1 MELNEKMDKYA
12 VVGNPIAQSK
22 SPQIHSYFAQ
32 QAGEELMYETLLS
45 PLEDFVGTVKAFRE
59 GNGMGLNVTVPFKQE
74 AYELADEL
82 SDYAKNA
89 GAVNTL
95 VFRADGSIYGTNTDG
110 VGLVRDLVEN
120 HRSLIQGKRILL
132 LGAGGA
138 VRGVMQPLLMQM
150 PKQIFIA
157 NRTPERAIE
166 LAADMQK
173 IAAEEA
179 SQQAS
184 QLGKN
189 SPCELAG
196 GGFEDILDFGNG
208 EFDLIINGTA
218 ASLQGIMPPIP
229 ESCLASGVHC
239 YDMMYGG
246 RPTAFENW
254 CEDQGAAKVM
264 NGLGMLVEQAA
275 ESFSIWRG
283 KMPDTKPVLEAMR
296 LSWLG

>member
-1 MELNEKMDKYA
+1 MELNVKMDKYA
-12 VVGNPIAQSK
+12 VIGNPIAHSK

-32 QAGEELMYETLLS
+32 QAEEQLMYEALLS
-45 PLEDFVGTVKAFRE
+45 PVDKFEETVKQFIQ
-59 GNGMGLNVTVPFKQE
+59 GNGKGLNVTVPFKQE
-74 AYELADEL
+74 AFELADEL
-82 SDYAKNA
+82 SDYARNA

-95 VFRADGSIYGTNTDG
+95 VFRDDETIYGTNTDG
-110 VGLVRDLVEN
+110 IGLVRDLVEN
-120 HRSLIQGKRILL
+120 HQSLIQGKRILL

-150 PKQIFIA
+150 PTQIFIA
-157 NRTPERAIE
+157 NRTPERALE
-166 LAADMQK
+166 LADDMQGLT
-173 IAAEEA
+173 E
-179 SQQAS
+179 
-184 QLGKN
+184 QLSEN
-189 SPCELAG
+189 SPCELSG
-196 GGFEDILDFGNG
+196 GGFANIQG

-296 LSWLG
+296 MSWLG

>member
-1 MELNEKMDKYA
+1 MDLNEKMDKYA
-12 VVGNPIAQSK
+12 VIGNPIAHSK

-32 QAGEELMYETLLS
+32 QAEEQLMYEALLS
-45 PLEDFVGTVKAFRE
+45 PLDEFTETVQAFRE
-59 GNGMGLNVTVPFKQE
+59 GNGMGLNVTVPFKQK
-74 AYELADEL
+74 AFELADEL

-95 VFRADGSIYGTNTDG
+95 VFREDGSIYGTNTDG
-110 VGLVRDLVEN
+110 IGLVRDLVEN
-120 HRSLIQGKRILL
+120 HQSLIQGKRVLL

-166 LAADMQK
+166 LAADMQGLTT
-173 IAAEEA
+173 
-179 SQQAS
+179 
-184 QLGKN
+184 QLN
-189 SPCELAG
+189 SSSPCDLAG
-196 GGFEDILDFGNG
+196 GGFADIQG

-296 LSWLG
+296 ISWLG

>member
-12 VVGNPIAQSK
+12 VIGNPIAHSK

-32 QAGEELMYETLLS
+32 QADEQLMYETLLS
-45 PLEDFVGTVKAFRE
+45 PLDEFTETVHAFRK
-59 GNGMGLNVTVPFKQE
+59 GNGKGLNVTMPFKQE
-74 AYELADEL
+74 AFELADEL

-95 VFRADGSIYGTNTDG
+95 VFREDGSIYGTNTDG

-120 HRSLIQGKRILL
+120 HQSLIQGKRILL

-138 VRGVMQPLLMQM
+138 VRGVLQPLLMQM
-150 PKQIFIA
+150 PTQIFIA
-157 NRTPERAIE
+157 NRTPERAIG
-166 LAADMQK
+166 LAGDFQVLATQDS
-173 IAAEEA
+173 EN
-179 SQQAS
+179 
-184 QLGKN
+184 GKCKL
-189 SPCELAG
+189 SG
-196 GGFEDILDFGNG
+196 GGFADIEG

-229 ESCLASGVHC
+229 ESCLTSDVHC
-239 YDMMYGG
+239 YDMMYSG

-254 CEDQGAAKVM
+254 CEDHGAVKIM

>member
-1 MELNEKMDKYA
+1 
-12 VVGNPIAQSK
+12 
-22 SPQIHSYFAQ
+22 
-32 QAGEELMYETLLS
+32 MYETLLS
-45 PLEDFVGTVKAFRE
+45 PVDEFVETVTAFRK
-59 GNGMGLNVTVPFKQE
+59 GNGLGLNVTTPFKQD
-74 AYELADEL
+74 AFELADEL
-82 SDYAKNA
+82 SELAKNA

-95 VFRADGSIYGTNTDG
+95 VFREDGSIYGTTTDG
-110 VGLVRDLVEN
+110 IGLVRDLVEN
-120 HRSLIQGKRILL
+120 HQSLIQGKRILI

-138 VRGVMQPLLMQM
+138 VRGVLQSLLMQM

-157 NRTPERAIE
+157 NRTPERA
-166 LAADMQK
+166 AP
-173 IAAEEA
+173 
-179 SQQAS
+179 
-184 QLGKN
+184 QLN
-189 SPCELAG
+189 NDSPCELSG
-196 GGFEDILDFGNG
+196 GGFEDIRG

-229 ESCLASGVHC
+229 VSCLASGVHC

-254 CEDQGAAKVM
+254 CEDQGAAKIM

>member
-1 MELNEKMDKYA
+1 MDLNEKMDKYA
-12 VVGNPIAQSK
+12 VIGNPIAHSK

-32 QAGEELMYETLLS
+32 QAEEQLMYEALLS
-45 PLEDFVGTVKAFRE
+45 PLDEFTETVQAFRE

-74 AYELADEL
+74 AFELADEL

-95 VFRADGSIYGTNTDG
+95 VFREDGSIYGTNTDG
-110 VGLVRDLVEN
+110 IGLVRDLVEN
-120 HRSLIQGKRILL
+120 HQSLIQGKRVLL

-166 LAADMQK
+166 LAADMQGLTT
-173 IAAEEA
+173 
-179 SQQAS
+179 
-184 QLGKN
+184 QLN
-189 SPCELAG
+189 SSSPCDLAG
-196 GGFEDILDFGNG
+196 GGFADIQGK
-208 EFDLIINGTA
+208 FDLIINGTA

-229 ESCLASGVHC
+229 ESCLASDVHC

-296 LSWLG
+296 ISWLG

>member
-1 MELNEKMDKYA
+1 MDLNEKMDKYA
-12 VVGNPIAQSK
+12 VIGNPIAHSK

-32 QAGEELMYETLLS
+32 QAEEQLMYEALLS
-45 PLEDFVGTVKAFRE
+45 PLDEFTETVQAFRE

-74 AYELADEL
+74 AFELADEL

-95 VFRADGSIYGTNTDG
+95 VFREDGSIYGTNTDG
-110 VGLVRDLVEN
+110 IGLVRDLVEN
-120 HRSLIQGKRILL
+120 HQSLIQGKRVLL

-166 LAADMQK
+166 LAADMQGLTT
-173 IAAEEA
+173 
-179 SQQAS
+179 
-184 QLGKN
+184 QLN
-189 SPCELAG
+189 SSSPCDLAG
-196 GGFEDILDFGNG
+196 GGFAGIQG

-229 ESCLASGVHC
+229 ESCLTSGVHC

-296 LSWLG
+296 ISWLG